1 MKIRES
7 YSEHFSAKVWLYHNH
22 KENYIV
28 VSIPELYWS
37 IQIADTLY
45 GDALTEHLW
54 IHLFNV
60 IDEEEAQILALRI
73 TRWIQEV

>member
-7 YSEHFSAKVWLYHNH
+7 HSEHDSVKVWLYHNQ

-28 VSIPELYWS
+28 VSVPDLYWS
-37 IQIADTLY
+37 IQIEDTLY
-45 GDALTEHLW
+45 GEALTEHLCM
-54 IHLFNV
+54 HLFNV